1 MVPEDGSTRTSAL
14 GGPHPPR
21 LVPPEVAQ
29 VRAVPGDIRSRV
41 EQRPLSLPAPS
52 DWARFPGRTPRAC
65 NLGLVLVA
73 DSHDHVRM
81 TVAEHLE
88 REQAAVA
95 ALVVS
100 GLLASNV
107 QTPRCGES
115 ARPTLFAQIRG
126 HKE

>member
-1 MVPEDGSTRTSAL
+1 MKLAEIHVAVGKLL
-14 GGPHPPR
+14 GWQ
-21 LVPPEVAQ
+21 VSYASVA
-29 VRAVPGDIRSRV
+29 RV
-41 EQRPLSLPAPS
+41 HV
-52 DWARFPGRTPRAC
+52 
-65 NLGLVLVA
+65 GLVVVA

-95 ALVVS
+95 AVVVS
-100 GLLASNV
+100 DLLASNV

-126 HKE
+126 RKE